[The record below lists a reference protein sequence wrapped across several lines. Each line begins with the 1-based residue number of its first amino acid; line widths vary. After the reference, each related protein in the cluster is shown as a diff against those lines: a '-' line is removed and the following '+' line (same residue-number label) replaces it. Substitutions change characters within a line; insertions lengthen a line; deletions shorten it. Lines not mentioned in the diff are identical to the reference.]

1 MESIGR
7 GRGCARNDENLQTL
21 SQPLLCSD
29 DVNYIDLLN
38 LINFVNNENI
48 EQLTEEIAK
57 FIDEKMNKESLK

>member
-57 FIDEKMNKESLK
+57 FIDEKMNKESFK

>member
-38 LINFVNNENI
+38 LINFVNDKNV
-48 EQLTEEIAK
+48 EELNGEIKK